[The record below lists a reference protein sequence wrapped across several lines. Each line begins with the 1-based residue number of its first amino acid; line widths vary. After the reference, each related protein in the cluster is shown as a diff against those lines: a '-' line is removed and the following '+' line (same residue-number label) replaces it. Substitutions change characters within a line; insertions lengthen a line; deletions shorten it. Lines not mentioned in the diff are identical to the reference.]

1 MSTHWSS
8 RPEGGGRF
16 AIWLL
21 VKLCLHLGRGTAR
34 FVLYPATWYFYLRR
48 APERK
53 ASYEF
58 LTVALGRKPSQ
69 REMLRHWLR
78 YGTCMIDRI
87 FLLAE
92 RFRRFD
98 IRVHGIDELLLAM
111 NPGRGVMLLGAH
123 IGSFEALRVLSLER
137 PDVQVRVVMDKGQT
151 PAMTQLLHALNPS
164 IADAVIDASQDSTA
178 VVLALSE
185 AADQGA
191 LIALLG
197 DRARPGEA
205 TVDCEFFGKPA
216 PFPVA
221 PLLIAATLKMPV
233 VLCIGLFRG
242 GNSYDLYFELFSEQL
257 HFERRERQSQ
267 VQATV
272 QRYAQRLEHYTR
284 LDPFNWFNFYD
295 FWQSAARKPVP

>member
-1 MSTHWSS
+1 VSAHWSS
-8 RPEGGGRF
+8 RPEGGGHF

-21 VKLCLHLGRGTAR
+21 VKLCLNLGRGVAR
-34 FVLYPATWYFYLRR
+34 MALHPLIFYFYLRR
-48 APERK
+48 APERR
-53 ASYEF
+53 ASREF
-58 LTVALGRKPSQ
+58 LTVALGRKPSV

-78 YGTCMIDRI
+78 YGGSMLDRI

-123 IGSFEALRVLSLER
+123 VGSFEALRVLGLER
-137 PDVQVRVVMDKGQT
+137 PDVQIRVVMDKGQT
-151 PAMTQLLHALNPS
+151 PAMTQLLHALNPT
-164 IADAVIDASQDSTA
+164 IADAVIDAAQDSTA

-185 AADQGA
+185 AAEQGA
-191 LIALLG
+191 VIALLA

-205 TVDCEFFGKPA
+205 TVDCQFFDRSA

-221 PLLIAATLKMPV
+221 PLLIAATLKLPV

-242 GNSYDLYFELFSEQL
+242 GNSYDLYFEMFAENL
-257 HFERRERQSQ
+257 HFERRERQTQ
-267 VQATV
+267 VQAAV

-284 LDPFNWFNFYD
+284 MDPFNWFNFYD
-295 FWQSAARKPVP
+295 FWQSTTRKPPP